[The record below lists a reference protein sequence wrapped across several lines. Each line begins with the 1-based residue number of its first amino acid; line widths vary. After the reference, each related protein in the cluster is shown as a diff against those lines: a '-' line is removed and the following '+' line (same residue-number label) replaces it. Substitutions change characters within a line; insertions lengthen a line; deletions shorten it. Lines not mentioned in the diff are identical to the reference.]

1 MAQTST
7 SLSGRYKIKNGS
19 IVWHELHETMAGYAG
34 IHTEGTLTFTR
45 DTGSKKVKVTG
56 KPINTLVGSSPYYNY
71 NITLALLR
79 NVTGTHTANN
89 SADKSN
95 IYATSYQVISRHR
108 S

>member
-56 KPINTLVGSSPYYNY
+56 KPINTLVGSSPFYDY
-71 NITLALLR
+71 NITFALLR